1 MSSGALL
8 LKQLQGR
15 QKEQAAA
22 QAQIYGREKSNGVDA
37 DTPSR
42 AGKEEGP
49 SAQSAGSTCS
59 TGEVLNSRHVEQG
72 MNRDDKSVTI
82 EVCLGPDCSGGGGGA
97 ALLEIEAL
105 VMGSSGGEASTLSSG
120 ICVVGGGCRD
130 YCTMGPNVHIHTDFV
145 TAEDSH
151 FTKVNCPAECR
162 RVVRKAT
169 DGKVDDTPP
178 VGDDSGTADVGTIL
192 QLREDGRRWQRLREQ
207 AAKERRLRARE
218 RDPNR
223 DTGRGAAAN
232 NPELKV

>member
-15 QKEQAAA
+15 QREEAAA
-22 QAQIYGREKSNGVDA
+22 QARVYGREKSNGLDA
-37 DTPSR
+37 DKPSR

-49 SAQSAGSTCS
+49 PAAQSAGST
-59 TGEVLNSRHVEQG
+59 GEVLSSRHVEQG
-72 MNRDDKSVTI
+72 ICSDDKSVTI

-105 VMGSSGGEASTLSSG
+105 VMGSSGG

-130 YCTMGPNVHIHTDFV
+130 YCTMGPNVHIHADFI
-145 TAEDSH
+145 TAEESH

-169 DGKVDDTPP
+169 DGKVDDIPP
-178 VGDDSGTADVGTIL
+178 VGDDTGTADVGTIL

-218 RDPNR
+218 REPNR
-223 DTGRGAAAN
+223 DTG
-232 NPELKV
+232 

>member
-15 QKEQAAA
+15 QRERAAA
-22 QAQIYGREKSNGVDA
+22 QAQVYGRKKSNGVDA
-37 DTPSR
+37 DTSSR

-49 SAQSAGSTCS
+49 PAVQSAGSSDT
-59 TGEVLNSRHVEQG
+59 
-72 MNRDDKSVTI
+72 SVTI

-97 ALLEIEAL
+97 ALLEIESL
-105 VMGSSGGEASTLSSG
+105 VMGSSGGRSAN
-120 ICVVGGGCRD
+120 ICIVGGGCRD

-145 TAEDSH
+145 TAEESH

-169 DGKVDDTPP
+169 DGRVDDTLP
-178 VGDDSGTADVGTIL
+178 VGDGTGTADVGTIL

-218 RDPNR
+218 REPNR
-223 DTGRGAAAN
+223 DTG
-232 NPELKV
+232 

>member
-22 QAQIYGREKSNGVDA
+22 QAQVYGRQKSNGVDA

-42 AGKEEGP
+42 AGKQEEGP
-49 SAQSAGSTCS
+49 SAQSAGSSDT
-59 TGEVLNSRHVEQG
+59 
-72 MNRDDKSVTI
+72 SVTI

-105 VMGSSGGEASTLSSG
+105 VLDSRGGKSAN

-130 YCTMGPNVHIHTDFV
+130 YCTMGPNVHIHADFI
-145 TAEDSH
+145 TAEESH
-151 FTKVNCPAECR
+151 VTKVNCPAECR
-162 RVVRKAT
+162 RVIQKAT
-169 DGKVDDTPP
+169 DGKVDETPVDETPP

-218 RDPNR
+218 REPNR
-223 DTGRGAAAN
+223 DTG
-232 NPELKV
+232 

>member
-15 QKEQAAA
+15 QREQAAA
-22 QAQIYGREKSNGVDA
+22 QAQIYGRQASDGVDA

-42 AGKEEGP
+42 AGKQEEGP
-49 SAQSAGSTCS
+49 SAQSAGS
-59 TGEVLNSRHVEQG
+59 
-72 MNRDDKSVTI
+72 DDKSVTI

-97 ALLEIEAL
+97 ALLEIESL
-105 VMGSSGGEASTLSSG
+105 VMGSSGGRSAN
-120 ICVVGGGCRD
+120 ICIVGGGCRD
-130 YCTMGPNVHIHTDFV
+130 YCTMGPNVHIQADYI
-145 TAEDSH
+145 TAEESH

-169 DGKVDDTPP
+169 DGKVDDIPP
-178 VGDDSGTADVGTIL
+178 VGDDTGTADVGTIL

-218 RDPNR
+218 REPNR
-223 DTGRGAAAN
+223 DTG
-232 NPELKV
+232 